1 MSSFKI
7 LPGENAKQVLVR
19 GNFSEY
25 PDYNKLKN
33 KIIDSSNTKKLKIKE
48 GVNFK
53 LVFCQN
59 PKKNL
64 YFPSELK
71 DGIGDKKSYSCFLEK
86 LSLRG
91 INESYN
97 FYIEILKR
105 PFKWKK
111 KDNHELLNEA
121 LDSTWGHV
129 YDDLINEV
137 GLSKLEESQVNYTK
151 LKEELKK
158 NEDKINKQKHENII
172 CNNCFKKDFKGKRF
186 VCAECKNYNLCQ
198 ECEKKYYQK
207 QMHQRE
213 HTLIQ
218 FNKALNGE
226 KNNIK
231 FNNIIGNNN
240 QVFKNVAS
248 SFQTEIYVINSGEGD
263 LKDCY
268 ILPVRFGDDYL
279 SCSPVVITESVERN
293 FSIKI
298 GLIIKLPNE
307 NKGLFEGYFRM
318 FNPSGLPFGDVLY
331 VKVLNGN

>member
-1 MSSFKI
+1 MASFKI
-7 LPGENAKQVLVR
+7 LRNKQSNYVVLK
-19 GNFSEY
+19 GTFENFSTYSEIKQKIFENCNNY
-25 PDYNKLKN
+25 LFKKENLDLKPG
-33 KIIDSSNTKKLKIKE
+33 D
-48 GVNFK
+48 NFK
-53 LVFCQN
+53 LVFDKDKQ
-59 PKKNL
+59 KDV
-64 YFPSELK
+64 YFPEELHNAIWNSSTYEYLRNELLSTGSK
-71 DGIGDKKSYSCFLEK
+71 DKF
-86 LSLRG
+86 R
-91 INESYN
+91 
-97 FYIEILKR
+97 FYIENINNS
-105 PFKWKK
+105 
-111 KDNHELLNEA
+111 DYLNEV
-121 LDSTWGHV
+121 LDTQWTKIYKDIIRELNIVKLDKSKIA
-129 YDDLINEV
+129 YDE
-137 GLSKLEESQVNYTK
+137 
-151 LKEELKK
+151 LKEEYNKTNEEHK
-158 NEDKINKQKHENII
+158 NNEMHSNVI
-172 CNNCFKKDFKGKRF
+172 CKNCFKKDFTGKRF
-186 VCAECKNYNLCQ
+186 ICSECKNYNLCQ

-279 SCSPVVITESVERN
+279 SCSPIVITESVERN